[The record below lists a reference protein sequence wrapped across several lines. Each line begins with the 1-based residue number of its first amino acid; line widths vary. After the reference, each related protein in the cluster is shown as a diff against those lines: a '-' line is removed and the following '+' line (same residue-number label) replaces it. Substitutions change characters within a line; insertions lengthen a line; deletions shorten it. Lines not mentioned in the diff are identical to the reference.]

1 MRTLKENAP
10 TRRIF
15 CACGCQRERDLG
27 CLQQRKKISLV
38 ILDLIIPEMDGH
50 QCLNKI
56 FRIDPQARVIVS
68 SGYSANCSQ
77 EKMSESGVKGF
88 VGKPYDIGRTSFFHN
103 MIRSL

>member
-1 MRTLKENAP
+1 MLQRAGSSVPAAANGRETWDVYSKE
-10 TRRIF
+10 
-15 CACGCQRERDLG
+15 
-27 CLQQRKKISLV
+27 RKKISLV

-88 VGKPYDIGRTSFFHN
+88 VGKPYDIGRTSLFHN
-103 MIRSL
+103 MIGSL